1 MCFSYLR
8 NVLQCFVGGA
18 AYRPFFSSLVLGCSK
33 LLSNVFNKMAARET
47 TVDPSTKCK
56 KCHNHYNDPRML
68 PCLHSF
74 CKSCVGQL
82 VIQNGS
88 KKTVRCP
95 TCYSTSPLPLKGVDV
110 FPRNV
115 RLNYEAAITKYEAQI
130 KSKTPPSCDECRREP
145 PLETVSFCC
154 TCRSFLCKECH
165 TQHTISLKLTK
176 SHTVLPLKETRE
188 QDIGELLRQH
198 MPQPLF
204 TCSQH
209 PEKNIEF
216 FCTDCSVL
224 VCVQC
229 ALIQHRC
236 HEFEELNKLSQKKR
250 VEIKK
255 SVQTMPDSITK
266 LEETL
271 AKGIS
276 TKKELKVSKEAVDD
290 QIRKAFKEMR
300 EELNR
305 KEKALLAKSSEIS
318 TAKET
323 SLTIQLEEL
332 TSLKDQ
338 MVACTAV
345 VAVVQESYNDQE
357 LLSVVTTL
365 QTRVQELTQRFDE
378 TPLKLREDGKIL
390 LAIDIITLGC
400 EISKLGTVQ
409 KPPRDYKTLKEPV
422 MSISSNALRHVAV
435 HDNGDI
441 FATDFTSHCVHVY
454 DKNGTNKATYG
465 SQGEGNGQFNGPMG
479 IAVVGDVMFV
489 SEYNGKRVQKLTT
502 GGQFLFEFGT
512 SGQLQGPHGCAV
524 SSDGKVYI
532 AEQEKHCVQVF
543 NPDGK
548 FSHTIGQG
556 ELKRPRAVAI
566 DSNGNIYATSLD
578 LKSIKIYTPTGELIR
593 EYGSEQLN
601 GPSGLAVDDNGYCLV
616 GDWCSKSL
624 CIFDPQGKL
633 VHSIKF
639 PGYVCGVTLD
649 KDGFVYVVES
659 GSNKVHKF

>member
-1 MCFSYLR
+1 
-8 NVLQCFVGGA
+8 
-18 AYRPFFSSLVLGCSK
+18 
-33 LLSNVFNKMAARET
+33 MAARET
-47 TVDPSTKCK
+47 TNDSTMSLKCT
-56 KCHNHYNDPRML
+56 KCHNHYDDPRML

-82 VIQNGS
+82 VIQTGS

-115 RLNYEAAITKYEAQI
+115 RLSYEATITKYEAQI
-130 KSKTPPSCDECRREP
+130 KSKTPPSCDECRRDP

-165 TQHTISLKLTK
+165 TQHTLSRKTWVYHKIIILKQPSDTQ
-176 SHTVLPLKETRE
+176 STLK
-188 QDIGELLRQH
+188 QN

-216 FCTDCSVL
+216 FCTDCSVP

-229 ALIQHRC
+229 ALIQHRG

-250 VEIKK
+250 VKIKK
-255 SVQTMPDSITK
+255 SVLTMPDSITK

-271 AKGIS
+271 VKGMS
-276 TKKELKVSKEAVDD
+276 TKKELKVSKEAVDN

-318 TAKET
+318 TAKDT

-390 LAIDIITLGC
+390 LAIDITTLGC

-422 MSISSNALRHVAV
+422 MSISSDEVRHVAV

-441 FATDFTSHCVHVY
+441 FVTDHSSHCVRVY
-454 DKNGTNKATYG
+454 DKNGAKKATYG
-465 SQGEGNGQFNGPMG
+465 SQGIGSGQFNCPMG

-556 ELKRPRAVAI
+556 ELKSPTAVAI
-566 DSNGNIYATSLD
+566 DSNGNIHVASFSL
-578 LKSIKIYTPTGELIR
+578 KFIKIYTPTGELIR
-593 EYGSEQLN
+593 EYGREQLN

-633 VHSIKF
+633 IHSIKF
-639 PGYVCGVTLD
+639 PGSVCGVTLD
-649 KDGFVYVVES
+649 KDGFVYLAES

>member
-1 MCFSYLR
+1 MCFLLLILR
-8 NVLQCFVGGA
+8 NVLQFFVGGA
-18 AYRPFFSSLVLGCSK
+18 AYLVLGCSK
-33 LLSNVFNKMAARET
+33 LLSNVFTKMAARET

-56 KCHNHYNDPRML
+56 KCHNHYDDPRML

-115 RLNYEAAITKYEAQI
+115 RLSYEATITKYEAQI
-130 KSKTPPSCDECRREP
+130 KSKTPPSCGECRRDP

-165 TQHTISLKLTK
+165 TQHTLSRKTWVYHKIIILKQPSDTQ
-176 SHTVLPLKETRE
+176 STLK
-188 QDIGELLRQH
+188 QNI
-198 MPQPLF
+198 PQPSIA
-204 TCSQH
+204 CRSQH
-209 PEKNIEF
+209 PEKTVEF

-229 ALIQHRC
+229 ALIQHRG
-236 HEFEELNKLSQKKR
+236 HEFEELNKLSRKKR
-250 VEIKK
+250 VEIKE

-271 AKGIS
+271 ANGMN

-290 QIRKAFKEMR
+290 QIHKAFKEMR

-390 LAIDIITLGC
+390 LAINITTLGC

-422 MSISSNALRHVAV
+422 MSISSDAVRHVAV

-441 FATDFTSHCVHVY
+441 FATGFDSHCVHVY

-465 SQGEGNGQFNGPMG
+465 SQGEGNGQFNYPMG

-489 SEYNGKRVQKLTT
+489 CQFYGKRVQKLTT

-512 SGQLQGPHGCAV
+512 SGQLQGPRGCAV

-532 AEQEKHCVQVF
+532 AEKNKHCVQVF

-556 ELKRPRAVAI
+556 EVKSPTAVAI
-566 DSNGNIYATSLD
+566 DSNGNIHVASFSL
-578 LKSIKIYTPTGELIR
+578 KFIKIYTPTGELIR

-601 GPSGLAVDDNGYCLV
+601 GPSGLAVDDNDYCLV
-616 GDWCSKSL
+616 GDWKGNSL

-639 PGYVCGVTLD
+639 PGICLWCYTRQRWIRLCSGVW
-649 KDGFVYVVES
+649 
-659 GSNKVHKF
+659 

>member
-1 MCFSYLR
+1 
-8 NVLQCFVGGA
+8 
-18 AYRPFFSSLVLGCSK
+18 
-33 LLSNVFNKMAARET
+33 MAARET
-47 TVDPSTKCK
+47 TDDPSTNCK
-56 KCHNHYNDPRML
+56 KCHNHYDDPRML

-82 VIQNGS
+82 VIQIGS

-95 TCYSTSPLPLKGVDV
+95 TCYSTAPLPLKGVDV

-165 TQHTISLKLTK
+165 TQHTLSRKTWVYHKIIILKQPSDTQ
-176 SHTVLPLKETRE
+176 STLK
-188 QDIGELLRQH
+188 QNI
-198 MPQPLF
+198 PQPSIA
-204 TCSQH
+204 CSSQH
-209 PEKNIEF
+209 PEKNVEF

-229 ALIQHRC
+229 ALIQHRG

-250 VEIKK
+250 IKIK
-255 SVQTMPDSITK
+255 ESVQTMPDSNTK

-271 AKGIS
+271 ANGMN

-323 SLTIQLEEL
+323 SLTLQLEEL

-345 VAVVQESYNDQE
+345 VAEVQESYNDTE

-365 QTRVQELTQRFDE
+365 QTRVQELTQKFGE
-378 TPLKLREDGKIL
+378 TPLELRENGKIS
-390 LAIDIITLGC
+390 LAIDTTALRC
-400 EISKLGTVQ
+400 NISKLGTVQ
-409 KPPRDYKTLKEPV
+409 KHQPRDYKTLNEPV
-422 MSISSNALRHVAV
+422 MAISSNTPCHIAV
-435 HDNGDI
+435 HNNGDI
-441 FATDFTSHCVHVY
+441 FVTDNSCHLVHVY
-454 DKNGTNKATYG
+454 DKVGAKKAIYG
-465 SQGEGNGQFNGPMG
+465 SHGTGNGQFTNPLG
-479 IAVVGDVMFV
+479 IAVVGDVIFV
-489 SEYNGKRVQKLTT
+489 SEFRGKRVQKLTT
-502 GGQFLFEFGT
+502 GGQFLSMFGT
-512 SGQLQGPHGCAV
+512 SGSHDGQFEGPQGCVV

-532 AEQEKHCVQVF
+532 ADEQKSYVQVF
-543 NPDGK
+543 NPDGT
-548 FSHTIGQG
+548 FSHTIGEGQ
-556 ELKRPRAVAI
+556 LKSPRAVAI
-566 DSNGNIYATSLD
+566 DNTGNIHVASLH
-578 LKSIKIYTPTGELIR
+578 LKHIKIYTPTGELIR
-593 EYGSEQLN
+593 KYGSEQLN
-601 GPSGLAVDDNGYCLV
+601 APSGVAVDDNDYCLV
-616 GDWCSKSL
+616 GDWYGKSL

-639 PGYVCGVTLD
+639 PGSVCGVTLD
-649 KDGFVYVVES
+649 KDGFVYVVEY
-659 GSNKVHKF
+659 GSNKVHKY

>member
-1 MCFSYLR
+1 
-8 NVLQCFVGGA
+8 
-18 AYRPFFSSLVLGCSK
+18 
-33 LLSNVFNKMAARET
+33 MAARET
-47 TVDPSTKCK
+47 TDDSSTNCK
-56 KCHNHYNDPRML
+56 KCHNHYDDPRML

-82 VIQNGS
+82 VIQTGS

-115 RLNYEAAITKYEAQI
+115 RLSYEATITKYEAQI
-130 KSKTPPSCDECRREP
+130 KSKSPPSCDECRRDP

-165 TQHTISLKLTK
+165 TQHTLSRKTWVYHKIIILKQPSDTQ
-176 SHTVLPLKETRE
+176 STLK
-188 QDIGELLRQH
+188 QNI
-198 MPQPLF
+198 PQPSIA
-204 TCSQH
+204 CRSQH
-209 PEKNIEF
+209 PEKTVEF

-229 ALIQHRC
+229 ALIQHRG
-236 HEFEELNKLSQKKR
+236 HKFEELNKLSQKKR
-250 VEIKK
+250 VEIKE

-271 AKGIS
+271 ANGMN

-290 QIRKAFKEMR
+290 QICKAFKEMR

-318 TAKET
+318 IAKET

-332 TSLKDQ
+332 TSLKDH

-345 VAVVQESYNDQE
+345 VAEVQESYNDTE

-365 QTRVQELTQRFDE
+365 QTRVQELTQRFDK
-378 TPLKLREDGKIL
+378 TSLKLREDGKIL
-390 LAIDIITLGC
+390 LAIDITTLGC

-422 MSISSNALRHVAV
+422 MSIYSDAVRHVAV

-441 FATDFTSHCVHVY
+441 FASDFDSHCVHVY

-465 SQGEGNGQFNGPMG
+465 SQGIGSGQFNGPMG

-512 SGQLQGPHGCAV
+512 SGQLQGPNGCAV

-556 ELKRPRAVAI
+556 ELKKPRAVAI
-566 DSNGNIYATSLD
+566 DSNGNIHVASFH
-578 LKSIKIYTPTGELIR
+578 LKFIKIYTPTGKLIR
-593 EYGSEQLN
+593 GYGSEQLN
-601 GPSGLAVDDNGYCLV
+601 VPSGLAVDDNGYCLV

-633 VHSIKF
+633 VYSINF
-639 PGYVCGVTLD
+639 PGSVCGVTLD
-649 KDGFVYVVES
+649 KDGFVYVAEH
-659 GSNKVHKF
+659 GSNKVHKY

>member
-1 MCFSYLR
+1 
-8 NVLQCFVGGA
+8 
-18 AYRPFFSSLVLGCSK
+18 
-33 LLSNVFNKMAARET
+33 MAARET
-47 TVDPSTKCK
+47 TDDPSTNCK
-56 KCHNHYNDPRML
+56 KCHNHYDDPRML

-82 VIQNGS
+82 VIQIGS

-95 TCYSTSPLPLKGVDV
+95 TCYSTAPLPLKGVDV

-165 TQHTISLKLTK
+165 TQHTLSRKTWVYHKIIILKQPSDTQ
-176 SHTVLPLKETRE
+176 STLK
-188 QDIGELLRQH
+188 QNI
-198 MPQPLF
+198 PQPSIA
-204 TCSQH
+204 CRSQH
-209 PEKNIEF
+209 PEKNVEF

-229 ALIQHRC
+229 ALIQHQG

-250 VEIKK
+250 IKIK
-255 SVQTMPDSITK
+255 ESVQTMPDSITK

-271 AKGIS
+271 ANGMN

-323 SLTIQLEEL
+323 SLTLQLEEL

-345 VAVVQESYNDQE
+345 VAEVQESYNDTE

-365 QTRVQELTQRFDE
+365 QTRVQELTQRFDK
-378 TPLKLREDGKIL
+378 TSLKLREDGKIL
-390 LAIDIITLGC
+390 LAIDITTLGF

-409 KPPRDYKTLKEPV
+409 KPPRDYKTLKKPV
-422 MSISSNALRHVAV
+422 MSISSNALCLRHVAV

-441 FATDFTSHCVHVY
+441 FATDAVSHCVHVY
-454 DKNGTNKATYG
+454 DKNGAKKATYG
-465 SQGEGNGQFNGPMG
+465 SQGNGNGQFNGPVG

-489 SEYNGKRVQKLTT
+489 SEFYGKRVQKLTT

-548 FSHTIGQG
+548 LSHTIGQG
-556 ELKRPRAVAI
+556 ELKKPRAVAI
-566 DSNGNIYATSLD
+566 DSNGNIHVVSFSL
-578 LKSIKIYTPTGELIR
+578 KFIKIYTPTGELIR

-639 PGYVCGVTLD
+639 PGSVCGVTLD

-659 GSNKVHKF
+659 WSNKVHKF

>member
-1 MCFSYLR
+1 
-8 NVLQCFVGGA
+8 
-18 AYRPFFSSLVLGCSK
+18 
-33 LLSNVFNKMAARET
+33 MAARET
-47 TVDPSTKCK
+47 TDDSSTNCK
-56 KCHNHYNDPRML
+56 KCHNHYDDPRML

-82 VIQNGS
+82 VIQTGS

-115 RLNYEAAITKYEAQI
+115 RLSYEATITKYEAQI
-130 KSKTPPSCDECRREP
+130 KSKSPPSCDECRRDP

-165 TQHTISLKLTK
+165 TQHTLSRKTWVYHKIIILKQPSDTQ
-176 SHTVLPLKETRE
+176 STLK
-188 QDIGELLRQH
+188 QN

-556 ELKRPRAVAI
+556 ELKKPRAVAI

-649 KDGFVYVVES
+649 KDGFVYVAES

>member
-1 MCFSYLR
+1 MGLLIHLS
-8 NVLQCFVGGA
+8 
-18 AYRPFFSSLVLGCSK
+18 VLGCSK
-33 LLSNVFNKMAARET
+33 LHSNLYTNMAARET

-56 KCHNHYNDPRML
+56 KCHNHYDDPRML

-115 RLNYEAAITKYEAQI
+115 RLSYEATITKYEAQI

-154 TCRSFLCKECH
+154 TCCSFLCKKCH
-165 TQHTISLKLTK
+165 TQHTLSQKLTK
-176 SHTVLPLKETRE
+176 SHIVFPLKETRE
-188 QDIGELLRQH
+188 QDVGELLKQRI
-198 MPQPLF
+198 PQPLI

-209 PEKNIEF
+209 PEKNIEL
-216 FCTDCSVL
+216 FCIDCSVP

-229 ALIQHRC
+229 ALIQHRG
-236 HEFEELNKLSQKKR
+236 HEFEELNKLSQMKR

-271 AKGIS
+271 AKGMS
-276 TKKELKVSKEAVDD
+276 TKQELKVSKEAVDN

-345 VAVVQESYNDQE
+345 VAIVQESYNDQE

-365 QTRVQELTQRFDE
+365 QTRVQELTQRFDK
-378 TPLKLREDGKIL
+378 TSLKLREDGKIL
-390 LAIDIITLGC
+390 LAIDITTLGC
-400 EISKLGTVQ
+400 EISKLRTVQ
-409 KPPRDYKTLKEPV
+409 KPPRDYKTLKKPV
-422 MSISSNALRHVAV
+422 MSISSNAQSLRHVAV

-441 FATDFTSHCVHVY
+441 FATDHSSHCIHVY
-454 DKNGTNKATYG
+454 DKNGAKKAIYG
-465 SQGEGNGQFNGPMG
+465 SQGNGNGQFNGPMG

-489 SEYNGKRVQKLTT
+489 CEFHGKRVQKLTT
-502 GGQFLFEFGT
+502 GGQFLSEFGT
-512 SGQLQGPHGCAV
+512 SGQLQGPCGCAV

-532 AEQEKHCVQVF
+532 AEKNKHCVQVF

-556 ELKRPRAVAI
+556 ELKRPTAVAI
-566 DSNGNIYATSLD
+566 DSNGNIHVASFS
-578 LKSIKIYTPTGELIR
+578 LKSIKTYTPTGELIR
-593 EYGSEQLN
+593 EYGSEQLDA
-601 GPSGLAVDDNGYCLV
+601 PSGVAVDDNGYRLV
-616 GDWCSKSL
+616 GDWEGSSL

-633 VHSIKF
+633 IHSIKF
-639 PGYVCGVTLD
+639 PGSVCGVTLD
-649 KDGFVYVVES
+649 KDGFVYVAER

>member
-1 MCFSYLR
+1 
-8 NVLQCFVGGA
+8 
-18 AYRPFFSSLVLGCSK
+18 
-33 LLSNVFNKMAARET
+33 MAARET
-47 TVDPSTKCK
+47 TVQLDSSTKCT
-56 KCHNHYNDPRML
+56 KCHNHYDDPRML

-130 KSKTPPSCDECRREP
+130 KSKTPPSCDECRRDP

-176 SHTVLPLKETRE
+176 NHSVLPLKETRE
-188 QDIGELLRQH
+188 KDIGELLRQH
-198 MPQPLF
+198 MPQPLI

-209 PEKNIEF
+209 PEKIIEF
-216 FCTDCSVL
+216 FCIDCSVP

-229 ALIQHRC
+229 ALIH
-236 HEFEELNKLSQKKR
+236 HHGHKFEELNQLSQKKR

-255 SVQTMPDSITK
+255 SVQTMPDSITM

-271 AKGIS
+271 AKGMS
-276 TKKELKVSKEAVDD
+276 TKQELKVSKEAVDD

-345 VAVVQESYNDQE
+345 VAEVQESYNDTE

-365 QTRVQELTQRFDE
+365 QTRVHELTQRFDK
-378 TPLKLREDGKIL
+378 TSLKLREDGKIL
-390 LAIDIITLGC
+390 LAIDITTLEF

-441 FATDFTSHCVHVY
+441 FATDFDSHCIHVY
-454 DKNGTNKATYG
+454 DKNGAKKATYG
-465 SQGEGNGQFNGPMG
+465 SQGKGNGQFNSPVG

-489 SEYNGKRVQKLTT
+489 SEFYGKRVQKLTT

-556 ELKRPRAVAI
+556 ELKKPRAVAI
-566 DSNGNIYATSLD
+566 DSNGNIHVASCH
-578 LKSIKIYTPTGELIR
+578 LKLIKTYTPTGELIR
-593 EYGSEQLN
+593 GYGSEQLN
-601 GPSGLAVDDNGYCLV
+601 SPSGVAVDDNGYCLV
-616 GDWCSKSL
+616 GDRDGKSL

-633 VHSIKF
+633 VHSFNF
-639 PGYVCGVTLD
+639 PGSVCGVTLD
-649 KDGFVYVVES
+649 KDGFVYVAEY
-659 GSNKVHKF
+659 GSNKVHKY

>member
-1 MCFSYLR
+1 
-8 NVLQCFVGGA
+8 
-18 AYRPFFSSLVLGCSK
+18 
-33 LLSNVFNKMAARET
+33 MAARET
-47 TVDPSTKCK
+47 TDDPSTNCK
-56 KCHNHYNDPRML
+56 KCHNHYDDPRML

-82 VIQNGS
+82 VIQIGS

-95 TCYSTSPLPLKGVDV
+95 TCYSTTPLSLKGVDV

-130 KSKTPPSCDECRREP
+130 KSKTPPSCDECRRDP

-165 TQHTISLKLTK
+165 TQHTLSRKTWVYHKIIILKQPSDTQ
-176 SHTVLPLKETRE
+176 STLK
-188 QDIGELLRQH
+188 QNI
-198 MPQPLF
+198 PQPSIA
-204 TCSQH
+204 CRSQH
-209 PEKNIEF
+209 PEKTVEF

-229 ALIQHRC
+229 ALIQHRG
-236 HEFEELNKLSQKKR
+236 HKFEELNKLSQKKR
-250 VEIKK
+250 VEIKE

-271 AKGIS
+271 ANGMN

-332 TSLKDQ
+332 TSLKDH

-345 VAVVQESYNDQE
+345 VAVVQESYNDTE

-365 QTRVQELTQRFDE
+365 QTRVQELTQRFDK
-378 TPLKLREDGKIL
+378 TSLKLREDGKIL
-390 LAIDIITLGC
+390 LAIDITTLGC

-422 MSISSNALRHVAV
+422 MSISSGAVGHVAV

-441 FATDFTSHCVHVY
+441 FATDFDSHCVHVY

-465 SQGEGNGQFNGPMG
+465 SQGKGNGQFNSPMG

-532 AEQEKHCVQVF
+532 AEQGKHCVEVF

-556 ELKRPRAVAI
+556 ELKRPTAVAI
-566 DSNGNIYATSLD
+566 DSNGNIHVVSFH
-578 LKSIKIYTPTGELIR
+578 LKSIKSYTPTGELIR

-639 PGYVCGVTLD
+639 PGSVCGVTLD
-649 KDGFVYVVES
+649 KDGFVYLAES